1 MFRYTPL
8 KNRFA
13 LSLLTLCVM
22 LFSLPKANASDI
34 QLSESAKF
42 SILTCTPGP
51 DLYSLF
57 GHSAIR
63 LQDNINGQ
71 MIDWVYNYGTFEF
84 DDSFYWKFA
93 MGKLDYLLSKEHFGY
108 FQQGYI
114 LEGRGIF
121 EQELRLSSS
130 ERQRLFTLLETNYL
144 PENRTYRYD
153 FFYDNCSSRVRD
165 IINQALD
172 NKVDYTYPYKRE
184 HTFRQAIQSYLDYQ
198 PWSDL
203 GIDIALGI
211 PCDKIVG
218 PQEMMFLPDSLMNE
232 YQHAQYHG
240 QPLAPRNEEL
250 LPLEYELSHTTV
262 LTPMLA
268 FFLFMVLHLA
278 FGFLRLKKGINFQI
292 TDRVLLFITG
302 TVGVVVMFLW
312 FFTDHTATVWNL
324 NILWANPINLVIAF
338 STAKSITG
346 WKKKYL
352 TVYCVI
358 LILTLLFWFL
368 LPQRL
373 HLSLIALIIASIF
386 TCMKLIRP
394 QFFSKT
400 IKLQTA

>member
-1 MFRYTPL
+1 MFRNTAIT
-8 KNRFA
+8 KNFA
-13 LSLLTLCVM
+13 LYILHLCIVFFN
-22 LFSLPKANASDI
+22 LSEAKASNI
-34 QLSESAKF
+34 QLSENARF

-84 DDSFYWKFA
+84 DDTFYWKFA

-114 LEGRGIF
+114 LEGRGIY
-121 EQELRLSSS
+121 EQELRLTSA
-130 ERQRLFTLLETNYL
+130 EKQRLFDLLETNYL

-153 FFYDNCSSRVRD
+153 FFYDNCSSRIRD
-165 IINQALD
+165 MVNKALD
-172 NKVDYTYPYKRE
+172 NKVEYTYQYKRE

-211 PCDKIVG
+211 PCDKVVG
-218 PQEMMFLPDSLMNE
+218 DREMMFLPDSLMNE
-232 YQHAQYHG
+232 FQYAEHNG
-240 QPLAPRNEEL
+240 QPLVPRSEEL
-250 LPLEYELSHTTV
+250 LPVEYELSHTTV
-262 LTPMLA
+262 LTPMLV
-268 FFLFMVLHLA
+268 FFLFLLFHL
-278 FGFLRLKKGINFQI
+278 FMGFIRLKKGIYYQI
-292 TDRVLLFITG
+292 TDRVLLFVTG
-302 TVGVVVMFLW
+302 AVGLVVVFLW

-324 NILWANPINLVIAF
+324 NILWANPINIVIAF
-338 STAKSITG
+338 SSAKSLQG

-352 TVYCVI
+352 TIYCFI
-358 LILTLLFWFL
+358 LVATLLFWFL

-386 TCMKLIRP
+386 TCIKLVRP
-394 QFFSKT
+394 QFLSKSQ
-400 IKLQTA
+400 KFQTA